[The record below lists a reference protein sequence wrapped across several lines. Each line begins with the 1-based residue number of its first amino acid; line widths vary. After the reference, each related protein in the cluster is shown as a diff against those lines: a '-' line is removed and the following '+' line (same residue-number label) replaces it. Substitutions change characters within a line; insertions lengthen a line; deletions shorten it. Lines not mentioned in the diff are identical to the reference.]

1 MPSCNSIFLPDKTD
15 SLLLS
20 GENSIQIN
28 RSYSIFLYQ
37 TNHTFPH
44 CLPCRAENLLRT
56 KSWNISAMKS
66 VRPSYIRKADIGVVM
81 ENTNDSL
88 KAVADYI
95 TASVDDDGVYC
106 ALKKW
111 VFDAAE

>member
-1 MPSCNSIFLPDKTD
+1 
-15 SLLLS
+15 
-20 GENSIQIN
+20 
-28 RSYSIFLYQ
+28 
-37 TNHTFPH
+37 
-44 CLPCRAENLLRT
+44 
-56 KSWNISAMKS
+56 MKS